1 MANIFNEG
9 FRNFISALNNNGVKY
24 ILVGGFAVIL
34 HGHARVTGDMDVWIE
49 SREENYISLVKAF
62 KEFGM
67 SLFDM
72 TKDKFLSI
80 DKFDVFSF
88 GRKPVSIDIMTK
100 VKGLDFNEAYYHSKI
115 FSDEGLL
122 IRTPAF

>member
-80 DKFDVFSF
+80 D
-88 GRKPVSIDIMTK
+88 IMTK